1 MSFRDFLLSAP
12 GRFIGL
18 GAAIGAVEHMHSLW
32 GFRFPPGATWMME
45 ADEAFTMLGE
55 FDRMLAT
62 AELTQEQ
69 DGLELEVG

>member
-1 MSFRDFLLSAP
+1 
-12 GRFIGL
+12 
-18 GAAIGAVEHMHSLW
+18 
-32 GFRFPPGATWMME
+32 MME
-45 ADEAFTMLGE
+45 ADEALTMLGE